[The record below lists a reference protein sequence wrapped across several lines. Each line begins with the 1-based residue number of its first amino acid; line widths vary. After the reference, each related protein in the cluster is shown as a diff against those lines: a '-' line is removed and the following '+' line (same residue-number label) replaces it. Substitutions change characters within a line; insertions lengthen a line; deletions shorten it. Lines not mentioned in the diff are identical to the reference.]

1 MSEYREITSAGETFV
16 YTRILDTANCSHE
29 VDPNCT
35 AIIYNYCWKTRTI
48 HKDFIWVIPKRD
60 TTYGRY

>member
-1 MSEYREITSAGETFV
+1 MSEYRDITSAGDTFV
-16 YTRILDTANCSHE
+16 YTRLLDTANCSHE

-35 AIIYNYCWKTRTI
+35 AIICKYCGKALTI
-48 HKDFIWVIPKRD
+48 QKDFIWVMPQMD